1 MDRNCNGHGMPPPGI
16 RVARRSPSKMVS
28 RGARAL
34 GCVALIVALAT
45 LLPTAGHATV
55 YPGFITNLVT
65 DGLTLRSLVPLAGV
79 LLGLVAIEQVRR
91 NQERGL

>member
-1 MDRNCNGHGMPPPGI
+1 VVG
-16 RVARRSPSKMVS
+16 
-28 RGARAL
+28 L
-34 GCVALIVALAT
+34 G
-45 LLPTAGHATV
+45 GFF
-55 YPGFITNLVT
+55 FITNLVT